1 MKYFIRIIK
10 YIKPYLGLTI
20 LNLVFNFFS
29 IVFSLFSLTLIIPF
43 LGILFETQEKVYNPR
58 PLSLN
63 SESIKENFYA
73 LISKIIDENGQL
85 EALLFICLLVL
96 ITFFL
101 KNLFRYLA
109 LFFLTPI
116 RNGVVH
122 NIRTD
127 IHKKIISL
135 PISYF
140 TEKRKGDIISRMTA
154 DLIEVEWSI
163 MSSLE
168 MIFKDPLTIL
178 IYLSTLIIISPKLTV
193 FVIVLFPITGFLIA
207 LIGKSLKKSSQ
218 IGQKE
223 MGNILSNIDEHING
237 LRIIKSLNA
246 ENSVHKKF
254 IENSNFYKSNMN
266 SLIRKMQLS
275 SPLSEF
281 LSTIVLVI
289 VMWFGGQLV
298 LDNNSSI
305 SAQEFIGYILI
316 FSQIIPPAKSFTS
329 SYYNIQKGAA
339 SAERIYSII
348 DTVSD
353 LDTKNSTKKV
363 SKFNTSIHFKK
374 VSFSYEEQ
382 IILKNLSLKIKKGS
396 KTAIVGHSGSGK
408 SSLVNL
414 LPRFYDVNAG
424 SVLIDD
430 INIKKI
436 KLTDLRD
443 LVGIVNQDTILFN
456 DTILNNI
463 KIGSESSS
471 HEEIISA
478 AKIANAHDFIMKTT
492 NQYESKIGEKGD
504 KLSGGQKQRISIA
517 RAILKNP
524 PILILDEATSSLDSK
539 SEKLVQE
546 ALNGLMKNRTS
557 IIIAHRLSTIKD
569 ADQIL
574 VINNGELVERGS
586 HEELLELDGQYK
598 KLYDLQTFS

>member
-1 MKYFIRIIK
+1 MKYFIRILK